1 MAMRPEGRES
11 PTDSGKALEDRAF
24 EASELPQVLLNAQ
37 GTVTF
42 VNERARALFGLTG
55 GEVGKPI
62 QDLEISYRPI
72 ELRSLIDQATRDGR
86 PTAAQRVEWVRGHE
100 SSFIDVH
107 IVPLLSDAGALLG
120 TGITFVDVT
129 GFHELE
135 EQLRRSQ
142 REVESAYEELQSTVE
157 ELETMNEEL
166 QSTNEELE
174 TTNEELQSTN
184 EELETMNEELQSTNE
199 ELETMNE
206 ELRRRSLE
214 LNDVNVFFESV
225 LLSVRVAVIVTDQQL
240 RVVVWNHEAEDL
252 WGLRADEV
260 AGQHLLNL
268 DIGFP
273 VDRLR
278 DPIRVCLSGASRSEM
293 FTAPAMN
300 RRGRSI
306 ETQVICTP
314 LAREDGIQ
322 GVVILM
328 EHREGPAGASVAG

>member
-1 MAMRPEGRES
+1 
-11 PTDSGKALEDRAF
+11 
-24 EASELPQVLLNAQ
+24 
-37 GTVTF
+37 
-42 VNERARALFGLTG
+42 
-55 GEVGKPI
+55 
-62 QDLEISYRPI
+62 
-72 ELRSLIDQATRDGR
+72 
-86 PTAAQRVEWVRGHE
+86 VRGQE
-100 SSFIDVH
+100 SNFIDVH
-107 IVPLLSDAGALLG
+107 IVPLLSEERGLLG

-129 GFHELE
+129 DFHELE

-157 ELETMNEEL
+157 ELETTNEEL

-225 LLSVRVAVIVTDQQL
+225 LLSVRVAVIVADHQL
-240 RVVVWNHEAEDL
+240 RVVVWNREAEEL

-260 AGQHLLNL
+260 EGQHLLNL

-273 VDRLR
+273 VDMLR
-278 DPIRVCLSGASRSEM
+278 DPIRSCLSGESRRET
-293 FTAPAMN
+293 FVTPAMN

-306 ETQVICTP
+306 GTQVICTP
-314 LAREDGIQ
+314 LARVDGIQ

-328 EHREGPAGASVAG
+328 EQPETPSESSVAD

>member
-1 MAMRPEGRES
+1 MRPQGSEAPS
-11 PTDSGKALEDRAF
+11 DSAKALEDHAF
-24 EASELPQVLLNAQ
+24 EASELPQMLLNPE

-42 VNERARALFGLTG
+42 VNERARALFGVTDR
-55 GEVGKPI
+55 EVGKPI
-62 QDLEISYRPI
+62 QDFEISYRPI
-72 ELRSLIDQATRDGR
+72 ELRALIDQATKEGR
-86 PTAAQRVEWVRGHE
+86 PAAAQRVEWVRGHE

-107 IVPLLSDAGALLG
+107 VVPLLSDAGTLLG

-129 GFHELE
+129 GVHELE
-135 EQLRRSQ
+135 EQLRRSH

-157 ELETMNEEL
+157 ELETTNEEL
-166 QSTNEELE
+166 ESTNEKLE

-214 LNDVNVFFESV
+214 LNDVNRFFKSV
-225 LLSVRVAVIVTDQQL
+225 LLSVRVAVIVTDHQL
-240 RVVVWNHEAEDL
+240 RVVVWNKEAEDIS
-252 WGLRADEV
+252 GLRADEV
-260 AGQHLLNL
+260 TGQHLLNL

-273 VDRLR
+273 VDQLR
-278 DPIRVCLSGASRSEM
+278 DPIRACLSGGSRRET
-293 FTAPAMN
+293 FTTLALN

-314 LAREDGIQ
+314 LTREEGIQ

-328 EHREGPAGASVAG
+328 EQREVAPDPSAAG